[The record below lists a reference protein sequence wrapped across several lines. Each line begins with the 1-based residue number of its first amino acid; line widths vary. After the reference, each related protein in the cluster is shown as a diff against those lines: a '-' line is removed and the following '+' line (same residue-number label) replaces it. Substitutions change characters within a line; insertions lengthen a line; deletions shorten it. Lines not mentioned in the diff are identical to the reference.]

1 MVVQGASEYQNTAAE
16 FYDYFELGQPGDT
29 RFYVEEVQKSTSP
42 AMELGCGTGRSLI
55 PIAQAGVEI
64 VGLDRSQPMLDIAYR
79 KISGLDMRTRESI
92 TLLQGDMRTF
102 SIGQQFGII
111 TVPNRSFSHLVNTED
126 QEQALDRVRG
136 HLIDGGRF
144 IFNIFDPNM
153 EWIVE
158 DRKFPESPLRKHTEF
173 IHPASGNTVFV
184 WVTRNYNLEH
194 QIIKQDYLF
203 DEMDASGKVVERSYS
218 SLTLRFSYRYEIQHL
233 LELSGFQVE
242 NLYGDFNRNPFR
254 HGAEQIWL
262 TRKR

>member
-1 MVVQGASEYQNTAAE
+1 MVVQGSNEYQNTAAE

-29 RFYVEEVQKSTSP
+29 RFYVEEVKKSTSP
-42 AMELGCGTGRSLI
+42 ALELGCGTGRNLI
-55 PIAQAGVEI
+55 PIAQAGVDI
-64 VGLDRSQPMLDIAYR
+64 VGLDRSQSILDIAHR
-79 KISGLDMRTRESI
+79 KISGLDLRTRESV
-92 TLLQGDMRTF
+92 TLVQGDMRTF
-102 SIGQQFGII
+102 SLGQQFGII
-111 TVPNRSFSHLVNTED
+111 TVPNRSFAHLVNTED
-126 QEQALDRVRG
+126 QHQALDRIRD

-158 DRKFPESPLRKHTEF
+158 DHRFPESPLRKHTEF

-184 WVTRNYNLEH
+184 WVTRDYDLEH

-203 DEMDASGKVVERSYS
+203 EEMNASGKVLERSHS

-262 TRKR
+262 TRKL

>member
-1 MVVQGASEYQNTAAE
+1 
-16 FYDYFELGQPGDT
+16 
-29 RFYVEEVQKSTSP
+29 
-42 AMELGCGTGRSLI
+42 MELGCGTGRSLI